1 MKELLKRIRDR
12 FLSPVVKAVIDNKN
26 ETNTVIV
33 KALLECR
40 RQDLRLDIIYAYRF
54 LLNREP
60 ENDDIV
66 QNNSKSWQILRS
78 EISKS
83 KEFYVNNPPPNAL
96 YMDAMTTNR
105 LLTERKAE
113 GIVEDYESILEK
125 HYTRLI
131 KKGDFVIDIG
141 AHEGRHL
148 AVFIN
153 LADDGKVF
161 AFEPLPKQYSHLCEK
176 FNKPNVKIFNV
187 ALSDSSGIV
196 DFYENETSPEES
208 GLKIRIYNKKDA
220 NVLIQKVNATTLEQT
235 ASEFLKIDYI
245 KIDAEG
251 AEIQILNG
259 GRNVI
264 KKHKPIIS
272 IEYGYPSYSVYGLS
286 KESLYDFCLSMDYN
300 IFDIYGNIIPT
311 LDMWL
316 ALCDTVYWDYFL
328 VPKEKI
334 EFFLTNIHKHL

>member
-1 MKELLKRIRDR
+1 M
-12 FLSPVVKAVIDNKN
+12 
-26 ETNTVIV
+26 
-33 KALLECR
+33 
-40 RQDLRLDIIYAYRF
+40 
-54 LLNREP
+54 
-60 ENDDIV
+60 
-66 QNNSKSWQILRS
+66 
-78 EISKS
+78 
-83 KEFYVNNPPPNAL
+83 
-96 YMDAMTTNR
+96 
-105 LLTERKAE
+105 
-113 GIVEDYESILEK
+113 
-125 HYTRLI
+125 
-131 KKGDFVIDIG
+131 
-141 AHEGRHL
+141 
-148 AVFIN
+148 
-153 LADDGKVF
+153 
-161 AFEPLPKQYSHLCEK
+161 
-176 FNKPNVKIFNV
+176 
-187 ALSDSSGIV
+187 
-196 DFYENETSPEES
+196 
-208 GLKIRIYNKKDA
+208 
-220 NVLIQKVNATTLEQT
+220 IQKVNATTLEQT

-300 IFDIYGNIIPT
+300 VFDIYGNIIPT